1 MSYDFDL
8 LFERRLKSARTE
20 SPLSWVMAPS
30 QAAVGGGGGGGGGGG
45 SGFTACLWLRV
56 SATETKGTVISLL
69 SGSQR
74 TMTSHDD
81 RYDVIVMADTQ
92 QVAVKPEC
100 LDFLFDFF

>member
-1 MSYDFDL
+1 VSYDFDL

-30 QAAVGGGGGGGGGGG
+30 QAAVVGGGGGGG
-45 SGFTACLWLRV
+45 SGFTACLWLRM

>member
-30 QAAVGGGGGGGGGGG
+30 QAAAVGGGGGGG
-45 SGFTACLWLRV
+45 SGFTACLWLRM

-100 LDFLFDFF
+100 LDFLFDFFE

>member
-30 QAAVGGGGGGGGGGG
+30 QASAGGGGGGG
-45 SGFTACLWLRV
+45 SGFTACLWLRM

-69 SGSQR
+69 SGSPR
-74 TMTSHDD
+74 TLTSHDD
-81 RYDVIVMADTQ
+81 RYDVIVITDTQ

>member
-30 QAAVGGGGGGGGGGG
+30 QAGAGGGGGGGGG
-45 SGFTACLWLRV
+45 SGFTACLWLRM

-74 TMTSHDD
+74 TLTSHDD
-81 RYDVIVMADTQ
+81 RYDVIVTADTQ

-100 LDFLFDFF
+100 LDFLFDFLSE